1 MTHAGALHCSRLGL
15 MIRRPSGLSCDMRAM
30 LFGRVAARP
39 AESHLDV
46 PFLLGHV
53 RVFSSQVDG
62 WTALNELR
70 PTMYL
75 RLDGAVG
82 GATEGYSSAGLR
94 LFVCDPQILLT

>member
-1 MTHAGALHCSRLGL
+1 
-15 MIRRPSGLSCDMRAM
+15 M

-82 GATEGYSSAGLR
+82 GAIEGYSSAGLR
-94 LFVCDPQILLT
+94 LFV